1 MKVASIKELK
11 DELKH
16 RSKEDLLLYVLQ
28 LSKFK
33 KENKELLTY
42 LLFESTNE
50 EEYIIKIKE
59 EVLEQFS
66 TINTKNFYLIKK
78 SVRKILKM
86 IKKHIRYSKKKETEV
101 ELLLFFCS
109 QLLELSPSIK
119 KNTTLLNLYNRQL
132 QMAKKGISMLH
143 EDLQYDYELE
153 LQELLENS

>member
-11 DELKH
+11 DELGH
-16 RSKEDLLLYVLQ
+16 RTKEELLTYCLQ

-42 LLFESTNE
+42 VLFDSVNE
-50 EEYIIKIKE
+50 EEFITQLKKDIETDFKA
-59 EVLEQFS
+59 
-66 TINTKNFYLIKK
+66 INKKNFYLIKK

-86 IKKHIRYSKKKETEV
+86 IKKYARYSKKKETEV
-101 ELLLFFCS
+101 ELLIFF
-109 QLLELSPSIK
+109 LTELCRFSPSIK

-132 QMAKKGISMLH
+132 LLVKKGISQLH

-153 LQELLENS
+153 LQELVPK

>member
-153 LQELLENS
+153 LQELLEDS

>member
-119 KNTTLLNLYNRQL
+119 KKYHPSQF
-132 QMAKKGISMLH
+132 I
-143 EDLQYDYELE
+143 
-153 LQELLENS
+153 